1 MKRIAVLITIVF
13 VLSLLVVPMVM
24 AQAKPT
30 PAKEPAKAPA
40 QAKPVAKPAA
50 PKEPIKLGAIY
61 CFAGPCYMYSESAI
75 NGIRIAADEIN
86 AKGGIMGRKL
96 DVIVRDTEMKVD
108 VGAREVKDLILR
120 EKVNFL
126 EGPCSSGVGLAMQ
139 VVHSEYKV
147 IRVTT
152 MANTEGQV
160 VDKFTPYIVQIV
172 PNTYM
177 EAKAATRYLH
187 KKVPTAK
194 KFATINPDYEFGRR
208 EFAAFK
214 EEITKLVPDAEILY
228 EAWPKPGEKDFTAFI
243 TAIMAKKPDAVH
255 SSLFGGDLVAFT
267 KQAAPYEF
275 FKTPFIAL
283 YDLPVLLALGPDA
296 PEGTFGFGRG
306 CFFMDPN
313 PKMLEFVDKYKKVRG
328 AYPDSWAVQA
338 YDGVYLLKA
347 AVEKAKTSETEA
359 VIKAMEGISI
369 DSLRGRF
376 TIRPLDHMGSVPCY
390 QGTIAKDPA
399 YPFKIWKDISRV
411 PGDQVWRSEESVR
424 EVWKKT
430 GVVR

>member
-1 MKRIAVLITIVF
+1 
-13 VLSLLVVPMVM
+13 
-24 AQAKPT
+24 
-30 PAKEPAKAPA
+30 
-40 QAKPVAKPAA
+40 
-50 PKEPIKLGAIY
+50 
-61 CFAGPCYMYSESAI
+61 
-75 NGIRIAADEIN
+75 
-86 AKGGIMGRKL
+86 
-96 DVIVRDTEMKVD
+96 
-108 VGAREVKDLILR
+108 
-120 EKVNFL
+120 
-126 EGPCSSGVGLAMQ
+126 
-139 VVHSEYKV
+139 
-147 IRVTT
+147 
-152 MANTEGQV
+152 
-160 VDKFTPYIVQIV
+160 
-172 PNTYM
+172 
-177 EAKAATRYLH
+177 
-187 KKVPTAK
+187 VPTAK

-208 EFAAFK
+208 EFAAFT
-214 EEITKLVPDAEILY
+214 EEIKKLVPDAEILY

-313 PKMLEFVDKYKKVRG
+313 PKMIEFVEKYRKARG

-347 AVEKAKTSETEA
+347 AVEKAKTAETEA
-359 VIKAMEGISI
+359 VIKAMEGISL
-369 DSLRGRF
+369 DSLRGKF
-376 TIRPLDHMGSVPCY
+376 MIRPLDHMGSVPCY

-399 YPFKIWKDISRV
+399 YPFKIWKDITRV